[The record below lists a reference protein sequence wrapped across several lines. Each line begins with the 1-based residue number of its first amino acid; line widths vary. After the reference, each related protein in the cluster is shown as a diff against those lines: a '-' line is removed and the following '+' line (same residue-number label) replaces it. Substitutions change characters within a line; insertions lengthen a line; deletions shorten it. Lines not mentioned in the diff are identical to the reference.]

1 MTFTDPL
8 WLLLALP
15 LAAALWIWRP
25 ATRALTILRIII
37 VALLLLALA
46 GLAVELPSRAGVVVA
61 VADRS
66 LSMPKNAD
74 TIENETVRGI
84 ESGRG
89 GESRVGVVSF
99 GAGARIEMLPEGSR
113 FGEFGMSA
121 AEDGSNLHDGIET
134 ALSLIPRGYP
144 GRIVVV
150 SDGRW
155 TGKDPNAAAVRAA
168 ARGVAID
175 YRLVTRSS
183 AADIAVQR
191 VDAPGSVSPGESFV
205 IAGWIDSPRA
215 QDVPIELK
223 RGNTVIASG
232 TQRLTAGLNRVA
244 FRDRAPSGGTLAYS
258 MSVAGAADDPIP
270 ENNRARVLVGV
281 SGPKP
286 VLLVPGSG
294 ASRVGALLAQSGIDV
309 VSNPKPEWS
318 LESLANH
325 SAVVLENVPAG
336 DVGVDGMQT
345 IASWV
350 TEAGGALMVSGG
362 RSSFQPGGYFKSPLD
377 PVLPVSM
384 EIRRE
389 HRKLDVAIV
398 VVLDRSGSMAMP
410 AAGGMRTK
418 LDLANLAA
426 AQVLDMLAPND
437 ELGVVAV
444 DSSSHIIAD
453 LDPIRGRDDLRDRIL
468 GIESGGGGIFVY
480 EGLSTASRMLLT
492 ARAQTRHIIL
502 FSDAAD
508 SEEPGM
514 YRELLAQCLKANIT
528 VSVIGLGKANDVDAD
543 LLRDIA
549 KRGNGR
555 IFFTDDANDLPRLFA
570 QDTFIVARNAL
581 VTDPTPVQTTA
592 ALYSLT
598 GRTFE
603 GMPGIGGFNLTYLRN
618 GASPAVLSS
627 DEYRAP
633 IVASWQA
640 GAGRVLTYAG
650 EMDGDLTGA
659 IGKWPLIGDYYASL
673 VRWTAGARPA
683 LPGDMLVTQQV
694 ENGVARIALQLDPER
709 TSTPVSRPPRVTT
722 LSGAPGGSAPSIARA
737 EMTWRTPDELAVEVP
752 LTGSSTYLSTVDVPG
767 VGRVTLPPV
776 TLPYSPELAPAAPGE
791 GRALLERL
799 ARATGGVERI
809 TVDDIWNDLPR
820 RKRSLP
826 LRMWLTLAAIVLLVF
841 EVLERRM
848 RILGGVKVPISLGAP
863 SARRLLRRRP
873 AAAPKPAPE
882 GRRDAAPPAG
892 ETPALPTPEPTA
904 LTDALDQAAKRAKR
918 RV

>member
-1 MTFTDPL
+1 MTFSDPL

-15 LAAALWIWRP
+15 LAAALWLWRP
-25 ATRALTILRIII
+25 PTRALTITRI
-37 VALLLLALA
+37 VLVVLLLLALA
-46 GLAVELPSRAGVVVA
+46 GLAIELPSRAGVVVA

-74 TIENETVRGI
+74 TVENETIRGI
-84 ESGRG
+84 ESGRA

-99 GAGARIEMLPEGSR
+99 GSSARIELLPEGSR

-215 QDVPIELK
+215 QEVPVELE

-232 TQRLTAGLNRVA
+232 TQRLSAGLNRIA
-244 FRDRAPSGGTLAYS
+244 FRDRAPSGGTLGYAL
-258 MSVAGAADDPIP
+258 SVAGAQDDPIP

-286 VLLVPGSG
+286 VLLVPSSG
-294 ASRVGALLAQSGIDV
+294 TSRVAPLLATSGIDLV
-309 VSNPKPEWS
+309 TNPKPEWS

-336 DVGVDGMQT
+336 DLGGDAMKT
-345 IASWV
+345 LASWI
-350 TEAGGALMVSGG
+350 TETGGALMLSGG

-398 VVLDRSGSMAMP
+398 IVLDRSGSMAMP
-410 AAGGMRTK
+410 AAGGLRTK
-418 LDLANLAA
+418 LDLANISAV
-426 AQVLDMLAPND
+426 QVLDMLSPND

-453 LDPIRGRDDLRDRIL
+453 LDPIKGRTDLRDKIL

-508 SEEPGM
+508 SEEPGL

-555 IFFTDDANDLPRLFA
+555 IFFTEDANDLPRLFA

-598 GRTFE
+598 GRTFA
-603 GMPGIGGFNLTYLRN
+603 GMPAIGGFNLTYLRD
-618 GASPAVLSS
+618 GASPAVLSG

-640 GAGRVLTYAG
+640 GAGRVLTYTG
-650 EMDGDLTGA
+650 EMDGELTGA
-659 IGKWPLIGDYYASL
+659 IGQWPLVGDYYASL

-709 TSTPVSRPPRVTT
+709 TSTPISRLPRVTT
-722 LSGAPGGSAPSIARA
+722 LSGAPGGGAPSISRA
-737 EMTWRTPDELAVEVP
+737 EMTWRTPDELVAEVP

-767 VGRVTLPPV
+767 IGRVTLPPV

-809 TVDDIWNDLPR
+809 TVDDIWSDLPR
-820 RKRSLP
+820 RNRSIP
-826 LRMWLTLAAIVLLVF
+826 LRMWLTLAAIVVLVF

-848 RILGGVKVPISLGAP
+848 RILGAMEPLTLGTPA
-863 SARRLLRRRP
+863 SGRLARRRP
-873 AAAPKPAPE
+873 AVAPPPPTERRPEAAE
-882 GRRDAAPPAG
+882 PAG
-892 ETPALPTPEPTA
+892 ETPALPTPTA
-904 LTDALDQAAKRAKR
+904 LTDALDKAARRAKR